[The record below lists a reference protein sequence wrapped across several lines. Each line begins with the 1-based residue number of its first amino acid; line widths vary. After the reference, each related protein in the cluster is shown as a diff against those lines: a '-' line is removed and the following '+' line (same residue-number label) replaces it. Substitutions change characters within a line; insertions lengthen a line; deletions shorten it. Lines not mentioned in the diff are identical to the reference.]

1 MVSAESD
8 RSIDEPIARLRVAQ
22 VVSGR
27 LKMFD
32 SKLLAG
38 DPFPQIAF
46 CADDSI
52 NLARYCVFGPI
63 AVKQKPTASMETAG
77 TPPVE
82 AERTVSLRGRG
93 DPDTE
98 VDLPRVSRTLAFLF
112 AFDLGPAC
120 KHGFAS

>member
-1 MVSAESD
+1 M
-8 RSIDEPIARLRVAQ
+8 AQ

-27 LKMFD
+27 LKVFD
-32 SKLLAG
+32 AKLLAG

-52 NLARYCVFGPI
+52 ILAGYCVFGLI
-63 AVKQKPTASMETAG
+63 AVKQKAAASMEMAG

-82 AERTVSLRGRG
+82 AEWTASFAEGRHAPG
-93 DPDTE
+93 TE
-98 VDLPRVSRTLAFLF
+98 VDLPRVSRILAFLF
-112 AFDLGPAC
+112 ALDLGPAC

>member
-1 MVSAESD
+1 MVMPPALAVRFGRKVIRATIEFHHVVSPSIPAVVSAESD
-8 RSIDEPIARLRVAQ
+8 RSIDEPNARLRVAQ

-27 LKMFD
+27 LKVFD
-32 SKLLAG
+32 AKLLG

-52 NLARYCVFGPI
+52 ILAGYCVFGPI

-82 AERTVSLRGRG
+82 AEWTVSLRGGKR
-93 DPDTE
+93 
-98 VDLPRVSRTLAFLF
+98 
-112 AFDLGPAC
+112 
-120 KHGFAS
+120 

>member
-1 MVSAESD
+1 MGMPPAFAVRFGRKIIRATIEFHHLVSPSIPAMVSAEF
-8 RSIDEPIARLRVAQ
+8 PFARLRVAQ

-32 SKLLAG
+32 AKLLAG
-38 DPFPQIAF
+38 DPLPQIAF

-52 NLARYCVFGPI
+52 ILAGYCVFGPI

-82 AERTVSLRGRG
+82 AEWTVSLRGGKR
-93 DPDTE
+93 
-98 VDLPRVSRTLAFLF
+98 
-112 AFDLGPAC
+112 
-120 KHGFAS
+120 